1 VENAFGIV
9 KKTFGELLTKS
20 NLNMSF
26 LPDVFTCC
34 CLLHNLFWLQTESNI
49 HKLMRIIEVGDV
61 QITQETNMAYRFNA
75 DIEDWQVNA
84 IEREEMFKK
93 AMCMELCNFLQRQ
106 KTITLWS
113 PHRVLSLSHFASKFA
128 FNFNSLFC

>member
-84 IEREEMFKK
+84 IEREEMF
-93 AMCMELCNFLQRQ
+93 
-106 KTITLWS
+106 
-113 PHRVLSLSHFASKFA
+113 
-128 FNFNSLFC
+128 

>member
-1 VENAFGIV
+1 
-9 KKTFGELLTKS
+9 
-20 NLNMSF
+20 
-26 LPDVFTCC
+26 
-34 CLLHNLFWLQTESNI
+34 
-49 HKLMRIIEVGDV
+49 MRIIEVGDV
-61 QITQETNMAYRFNA
+61 QITQEINMAYRFNA

-93 AMCMELCNFLQRQ
+93 AMCMELCNFLRRQ

-113 PHRVLSLSHFASKFA
+113 HRVLFLSHFASKFA